1 MPTKM
6 PTETPAPVDTGIVTP
21 HTTVGED
28 VFVATDLATRWTKA
42 DTGTV
47 GAFADKTGAGIE
59 STLTGG
65 SSRVLLTSNF
75 EPFNPLSGGLVEVAG
90 NFRVASGM
98 GFCLGVVA
106 SGTDPFASPT
116 NGVYARLSAGGT
128 NVFLCSCVGSSET
141 TDDGGAIVLGVSHS
155 FKLFIQS
162 HRGSGIQGAKLY
174 IDGVLVASFDETAS
188 YPTGELK
195 LVVGAKGAGAF
206 NLYSATMDITGG
218 VR

>member
-1 MPTKM
+1 MPTEM
-6 PTETPAPVDTGIVTP
+6 PTETPASPDTGIVTP

-28 VFVATDLATRWTKA
+28 TLVSTDLATRWTKV

-65 SSRVLLTSNF
+65 SSRVVLTSNF

-106 SGTDPFASPT
+106 SGTDPFSSPV
-116 NGVYARLSAGGT
+116 NGIYARVTAGG
-128 NVFLCSCVGSSET
+128 NIFLCSCVGSSET
-141 TDDGGAIVLGVSHS
+141 TVDGGTHSLGVSHS
-155 FKLFIQS
+155 YKLFIQS
-162 HRGSGIQGAKLY
+162 HRDAGISGAKLFV
-174 IDGVLVASFDETAS
+174 DGVLVASMNETVS

-206 NLYSATMDITGG
+206 NLFSTIMDITGG